1 VQVVETKI
9 KDVWLLQPKVF
20 RDERGYF
27 LETYNERTF
36 AELGI
41 HYHFVQDNL
50 ARSRK
55 NVLRGLHYQVQQP
68 QGKLVRAVA
77 GEVFDV
83 AVDLR
88 RASPT
93 FGQWVGERLSAENQN
108 ALWVPPGFA
117 HGYLVLSEWAEF
129 TYKTTDFYAPQ
140 YERTIRWN
148 DPDLAIDWPL
158 TGSPDL
164 NERDERARSFR
175 EADAYPDVPPG
186 SNVGQPAGSAV

>member
-1 VQVVETKI
+1 VQVVETRI
-9 KDVWLLQPKVF
+9 KDVWLLQPKIF
-20 RDERGYF
+20 RDQRGYF

-41 HYHFVQDNL
+41 HYRFVQDNL

-68 QGKLVRAVA
+68 QGKLVRAIG
-77 GEVFDV
+77 GEIFDV

-93 FGQWVGERLSAENQN
+93 FGQSVGTRLSAENQN

-129 TYKTTDFYAPQ
+129 SYKTTDFYAPQ

-158 TGSPDL
+158 TDPPEL
-164 NERDERARSFR
+164 NDRDERAPSFR
-175 EADAYPDVPPG
+175 EAEAYADV
-186 SNVGQPAGSAV
+186 SAVSNAGQAGR